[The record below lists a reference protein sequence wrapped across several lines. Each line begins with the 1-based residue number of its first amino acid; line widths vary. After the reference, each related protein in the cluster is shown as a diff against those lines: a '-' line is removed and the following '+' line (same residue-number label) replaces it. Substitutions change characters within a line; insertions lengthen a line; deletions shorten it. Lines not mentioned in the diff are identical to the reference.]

1 MTSRDARSRA
11 SEISTT
17 TLDPSLPASMP
28 AKKRTSKP
36 LAKTS
41 KVPIAHRLS
50 GARGATTSLSSRL
63 GTKTKI
69 QKNKEKLTTTPAVRR
84 TNVIARLGDASI
96 ASRLGDVPQRRQR
109 SAAATTTAMTTKRKK
124 SDDLRASL
132 VLSKK
137 TKPKT
142 NTATV
147 APAIRHMLQELDLQR
162 FLPKFAREEVD
173 VRALKVMKDS
183 DYKALNIPVGPA
195 AKIRDFARKIR

>member
-1 MTSRDARSRA
+1 
-11 SEISTT
+11 
-17 TLDPSLPASMP
+17 MP

-41 KVPIAHRLS
+41 KVSIAHRLS
-50 GARGATTSLSSRL
+50 GARGATTALSSRL

-69 QKNKEKLTTTPAVRR
+69 QKNKEKLTTTPTGRR

-109 SAAATTTAMTTKRKK
+109 SATTTTTTTKRKK
-124 SDDLRASL
+124 SDDLRARL
-132 VLSKK
+132 MLSK

-147 APAIRHMLQELDLQR
+147 APAIRKMLQELDLQR

-173 VRALKVMKDS
+173 VRALKVMKDA
-183 DYKALNIPVGPA
+183 DYRALNIPVGPA

>member
-1 MTSRDARSRA
+1 MS
-11 SEISTT
+11 
-17 TLDPSLPASMP
+17 
-28 AKKRTSKP
+28 
-36 LAKTS
+36 
-41 KVPIAHRLS
+41 
-50 GARGATTSLSSRL
+50 
-63 GTKTKI
+63 KTK
-69 QKNKEKLTTTPAVRR
+69 P
-84 TNVIARLGDASI
+84 
-96 ASRLGDVPQRRQR
+96 
-109 SAAATTTAMTTKRKK
+109 
-124 SDDLRASL
+124 
-132 VLSKK
+132 K